1 MKVRGDFAPSN
12 AFTVEDNPQNPAQSV
27 VRFFENPREF
37 SRKDGEIKI
46 SGWEYDEYQLIV
58 PRCGETDVLA
68 HFDEWLAEA
77 KANERTPE
85 VVLAENDMTLKILL
99 GEA

>member
-1 MKVRGDFAPSN
+1 MRVNADSAPGN
-12 AFTVEDNPQNPAQSV
+12 AFSVEANPRDPMQSV
-27 VRFFENPREF
+27 VRFFENPQEF
-37 SRKDGEIKI
+37 SRKQGELTV

-85 VVLAENDMTLKILL
+85 VALAENEMTLKILL